1 MPCITEKSVDKL
13 YEKCAFCGKVACA
26 ERWKQITSRS
36 IYEGCFRAEK
46 YSCTWAIGETVFVF
60 SQSAGKWVDGQIS
73 SVDVNDAS
81 VTLRIEYQIDKHPC
95 RKTLKETSEHLKKIP
110 PAADASSEI
119 SSSLHSDMP
128 LSWSDRLDGAW
139 RASMGG
145 TRIR

>member
-1 MPCITEKSVDKL
+1 MGSVHSAAKLRAQNGGSKSHPDAYTK
-13 YEKCAFCGKVACA
+13 A
-26 ERWKQITSRS
+26 
-36 IYEGCFRAEK
+36 
-46 YSCTWAIGETVFVF
+46 VF

-119 SSSLHSDMP
+119 SSSFHSDML
-128 LSWSDRLDGAW
+128 LSWKDRLDEAW